1 MANDI
6 KIVTVD
12 YLKEYVESS
21 VDQTYS
27 PTSKNA
33 QSGKAVSEALSA
45 EQKRADNAFA
55 NALKSTKTNTAM
67 LINDTSPVSHEMS
80 VKVRGKNLFDISKIK
95 SVTVTDTQKIIQ
107 NNDGTLTVYGAAVG
121 STITLRTLCP
131 SLKVGDEAILSLRL
145 VNSGTDTK
153 ERGYIYI
160 MGANVSWH
168 SNTVKVITEAML
180 NGKVCFYCRYYTQP
194 EEINVGTISEL
205 QIELGTTATDYTP
218 YVPDLTAVKVSKYG
232 KNLFDIH
239 SAGLQ
244 NAIIVDNG
252 VQFTRSEG
260 IIDILL
266 PKGTYTIS
274 FKRSAE
280 GPLYLRDGKVSSGY
294 FTIVNATETSRTFNF
309 ASDVDGYL
317 RISAFVTD
325 LILSDIQIELDS
337 AATDYEPYIP
347 RTEYI
352 PNADGTVE
360 GVTSLYPNTTLMTDT
375 DGVLIDCEYNRDINK
390 AFAELQ
396 QAIISLGGNV

>member
-21 VDQTYS
+21 VDQSYS
-27 PTSKNA
+27 PTSKKA
-33 QSGKAVSEALSA
+33 QSGTAVSEALSA
-45 EQKRADNAFA
+45 EQKRADNTFA

-80 VKVRGKNLFDISKIK
+80 VKVRGKNLFDISKIQNI
-95 SVTVTDTQKIIQ
+95 TQTATQKIIQ
-107 NNDGTLTVYGAAVG
+107 NNDGTLTVYGTAVG
-121 STITLRTLCP
+121 STISLRTLCP
-131 SLKVGDEAILSLRL
+131 SLKVGDEAILSFRL
-145 VNSGTDTK
+145 VNSDTDTK
-153 ERGYIYI
+153 KHGYIYI
-160 MGANVSWH
+160 SGASVSWQ
-168 SNTVKVITEAML
+168 SKSVKVITEAML
-180 NGKVCFYCRYYTQP
+180 NGKVYFYCRYFTQP
-194 EEINVGTISEL
+194 EEANVGTISEL

-218 YVPDLTAVKVSKYG
+218 YVPDLTAVRVSRCG

-239 SAGLQ
+239 SAELQ

-252 VQFTRSEG
+252 IQSTRSEG
-260 IIDILL
+260 IIDVLL

-280 GPLYLRDGKVSSGY
+280 GPLYLRNGKVSSGY
-294 FTIVNATETSRTFNF
+294 FTIVNATETSSTFNF
-309 ASDVDGYL
+309 TSDVDGYL
-317 RISAFVTD
+317 RISSFSTG

-360 GVTSLYPNTTLMTDT
+360 RVTSLYPNTTLMTDT